1 MSFAM
6 TLKRFIPFLLCLA
19 LFTACGRS
27 DPQTALNAAVK
38 DLQTALE
45 NKDANTVMTLL
56 HPDFSA
62 QQPEDNREW
71 AKQTMSLM
79 FLRYKNIKII
89 FLSQDNQIDSR
100 VSNRAFTNADIALTG
115 AEGLIPDSAR
125 HYRVK
130 LEWRLLDK
138 QWKLIRLQWE

>member
-1 MSFAM
+1 M
-6 TLKRFIPFLLCLA
+6 TLKRLIPFLLCLV
-19 LFTACGRS
+19 LLTACGRS

-38 DLQTALE
+38 NLQTALE

-62 QQPEDNREW
+62 QRPEDNREW

-89 FLSQDNQIDSR
+89 SLSQDSQIDSR
-100 VSNRAFTNADIALTG
+100 VSNRAFTNADVALTG

-125 HYRVK
+125 HYRIK
-130 LEWRLLDK
+130 LEWQLLDK